1 MEKMPSKCLSYYA
14 KKDGYYVKE
23 HAIAHFEMLSI
34 IVRLHNSVTDLKV
47 KKLNKS
53 QKKSK
58 KSNSKKFKKTQKQP
72 KKSKVITTKS
82 R

>member
-1 MEKMPSKCLSYYA
+1 MPSKCLSYYA

-58 KSNSKKFKKTQKQP
+58 KKQFKKVQKNRKTA
-72 KKSKVITTKS
+72 KKIKS
-82 R
+82 NDNQK